1 MQVNRMFEILYLL
14 MNQNMMN
21 AKQLAEHFEVS
32 IRTIYRDVENLS
44 AAGIPIYMTR
54 GKYGGIS
61 LLPDYVFHKAMI
73 NEEEKQRLLSS
84 LQAFEAVNPDKRTD
98 LNQKL
103 KSFLGA
109 DSSDWIQVDFGFWS
123 DGKKEAELF
132 QQLKQ
137 AILEKR
143 QVCLQYINKNGETME
158 RMVDPLK
165 LVFRGT
171 AWYLL
176 AFCNLRQE
184 DRYFKLKRIAKC
196 ELLESFYQGDM
207 KNQGSQYQKDMAKM
221 YQQNRPHGTNVKILV
236 GKSQAYRVYDDFTQ
250 VKVVRRGDYLKGEAE
265 NDGYLAAEVFYVEM
279 EDVDPEW
286 LAYHMLSYGKE
297 LYVLEPKELREQIN
311 QELILA
317 SAMYEKY
324 EPVHEVNR

>member
-103 KSFLGA
+103 KSFLGG

-143 QVCLQYINKNGETME
+143 QVCLQYMNKNGETME

-171 AWYLL
+171 A
-176 AFCNLRQE
+176 
-184 DRYFKLKRIAKC
+184 
-196 ELLESFYQGDM
+196 
-207 KNQGSQYQKDMAKM
+207 
-221 YQQNRPHGTNVKILV
+221 
-236 GKSQAYRVYDDFTQ
+236 
-250 VKVVRRGDYLKGEAE
+250 
-265 NDGYLAAEVFYVEM
+265 
-279 EDVDPEW
+279 
-286 LAYHMLSYGKE
+286 
-297 LYVLEPKELREQIN
+297 
-311 QELILA
+311 
-317 SAMYEKY
+317 
-324 EPVHEVNR
+324 